1 MPTVAEYL
9 ELPYHRVIQP
19 DESGLWSAHVL
30 ELDGVFSEGETAEEV
45 ARNLN
50 VAMGLW
56 IEHELAHDHSIPE
69 PWGGGERSG
78 DLRVRMPRSLH
89 ARAATRAKI
98 EGVSLNY
105 LVVTAL
111 AEYMERPAAAS
122 EA

>member
-1 MPTVAEYL
+1 MHTAAEYL

-30 ELDGVFSEGETAEEV
+30 ELDGVFSEGETAEEA

-56 IEHELAHDHSIPE
+56 IEHELAHENAIPG

-111 AEYMERPAAAS
+111 AEYMERPVSGS

>member
-1 MPTVAEYL
+1 MHTVADYL

-19 DESGLWSAHVL
+19 DQSGLWSAHVL
-30 ELDGVFSEGETAEEV
+30 ELDGVFSEGESAEEA

-50 VAMGLW
+50 LAMGLW
-56 IEHELAHDHSIPE
+56 IEHELALDHPIPR
-69 PWGGGERSG
+69 PWGGGARSG

-111 AEYMERPAAAS
+111 AEYMERSAGDSGA
-122 EA
+122 

>member
-30 ELDGVFSEGETAEEV
+30 ELDGVFSEGESAEE
-45 ARNLN
+45 AAHNLN

-56 IEHELAHDHSIPE
+56 IEHELALDHAIPE
-69 PWGGGERSG
+69 PWAAGERSG

-89 ARAATRAKI
+89 SRAATRAKI

-111 AEYMERPAAAS
+111 AEYMERPAAAR

>member
-1 MPTVAEYL
+1 MLTVAEYL

-19 DESGLWSAHVL
+19 DESGLWSANVL
-30 ELDGVFSEGETAEEV
+30 GLDGVCLEGESAEE
-45 ARNLN
+45 AAHNLN

-56 IEHELAHDHSIPE
+56 IEHELALDHSIPE
-69 PWGGGERSG
+69 PWNAGDRSG

-89 ARAATRAKI
+89 SRAATRARI

-111 AEYMERPAAAS
+111 AEYMERPAAGRGA
-122 EA
+122 